1 MMSFSTILTAVRSD
15 AGDEEILAAA
25 RLARSAVAH
34 LSVLLI
40 SIAAPP
46 PVGAHIESVSVAW
59 LRQREVDKAKLH
71 ARADEVGKLLAD
83 ALTPHSVTECYTE
96 LFHVDNIVGR
106 DARYADLMVLGTGTL
121 QDPALR
127 HAVIDGAL
135 FHANLP
141 VLLVPDETIA
151 TVEPQNVLIAWNGS
165 LEAIQ
170 AVKRGRLLLKSAHEV
185 TIAIVDPDADDQQS
199 AEELNAYLLRSH
211 IDSRT
216 DELRSDGRTIHQAL
230 DDCAHDVG
238 ADLII
243 MGAYGHSR
251 IRELIFGGVTR
262 SMLDNPKRPIFLA
275 R

>member
-1 MMSFSTILTAVRSD
+1 MSFSTILTAVRSD
-15 AGDEEILAAA
+15 AGDEEIQAAA

-46 PVGAHIESVSVAW
+46 PVGAHMVTVSTAW
-59 LRQREVDKAKLH
+59 RKERQADQAKLRL
-71 ARADEVGKLLAD
+71 RADEVEKLLAD
-83 ALTPHSVTECYTE
+83 ALTPHNVTECYTE
-96 LFHVDNIVGR
+96 LFHVDNIVGQ
-106 DARYADLMVLGTGTL
+106 DARYADLMVLGPGTL

-127 HAVIDGAL
+127 NAVIDGAL

-141 VLLVPDETIA
+141 VLLVPNETIA
-151 TVEPQNVLIAWNGS
+151 TIEPENVVIAWNGS

-170 AVKRGRLLLKSAHEV
+170 AVKRGRSLLKSAREV
-185 TIAIVDPDADDQQS
+185 TIAIVDPDANNQQS
-199 AEELNAYLLRSH
+199 AQELSAYLLRSH
-211 IDSRT
+211 VDSRI
-216 DELRSDGRTIHQAL
+216 DVLRSDGRTTHQAL

-251 IRELIFGGVTR
+251 LRELIFGGVTR
-262 SMLDNPKRPIFLA
+262 SMLGNPKRPIFLA